1 MNAKSSIAK
10 SLSAAADLRVLLE
23 VIARSPIRSLPAVRP
38 QAVFADWSRV
48 RHSAEVDELILAWI
62 ASHVQAGVPR
72 SRLH

>member
-10 SLSAAADLRVLLE
+10 SLSAAADLRVLVE
-23 VIARSPIRSLPAVRP
+23 VIARSLIRPLPAVRP
-38 QAVFADWSRV
+38 QGVFADWSRD

-72 SRLH
+72 NRLH